1 MDKKQELLKKPHT
14 FKLSPEAG
22 LALAMHARITG
33 RTKTQIVER
42 AILRYCANGKAK
54 P

>member
-1 MDKKQELLKKPHT
+1 MKITATFRLGKQVTER
-14 FKLSPEAG
+14 
-22 LALAMHARITG
+22 LAVHSRITG

-42 AILRYCANGKAK
+42 AILRYCGKEK

>member
-1 MDKKQELLKKPHT
+1 VSKVPQT
-14 FKLSPEAG
+14 FKLSAEVAER
-22 LALAMHARITG
+22 LAVHSRITG

-42 AILRYCANGKAK
+42 AILRYCGNGKDK